1 MLVRFSCNAYGDIT
15 MFGDIAEKLLKMM
28 GQTGH
33 IPGAIYPE
41 DVNAARTHL
50 QEAIAR
56 EKKAAS
62 GKQKTQD
69 DGENDN
75 PEKKAPIGIEVRAF
89 PLLEMLEA
97 ASRKNVHVKWEKL

>member
-15 MFGDIAEKLLKMM
+15 MFSDVAEKLLKMM

-41 DVNAARTHL
+41 DVDAARNHL

-56 EKKAAS
+56 EKKSAS
-62 GKQKTQD
+62 GKPDTQD
-69 DGENDN
+69 AGENEN
-75 PEKKAPIGIEVRAF
+75 PDKEPPIAIEVRAF

-97 ASRKNVHVKWEKL
+97 ASRKKAHVKWEKF